1 MNKGFV
7 NFSVACLVI
16 CIFVCSATPHRI
28 TNHLSNW
35 FMVWEVDWYIQEKV
49 PCVGQ
54 EFDNLL
60 SNVNIS
66 SLFIS
71 EQLSPVCVWYN
82 NTFLEGERE
91 RDTQI
96 EWHVSI
102 NDRRNFPVKAWWVI
116 FQPHKIFYSLKNHQK
131 GLVNYFCRPFLLT
144 I

>member
-1 MNKGFV
+1 MNEGFV
-7 NFSVACLVI
+7 NFFVACLVI

-28 TNHLSNW
+28 TNHLGNW
-35 FMVWEVDWYIQEKV
+35 FMVWEVDLIYSRKSSMCRSRIWQ
-49 PCVGQ
+49 
-54 EFDNLL
+54 LT

-71 EQLSPVCVWYN
+71 EQLSSVCVWYN
-82 NTFLEGERE
+82 NTFLEGEGE

-131 GLVNYFCRPFLLT
+131 GLVNYFYRPFLWT